1 MTIKEIA
8 NILNVTEEA
17 IKWHV
22 RKLYPDLMKN
32 GVTTFLSEDQVIEI
46 KSKMIP
52 TSQLVAAQTD
62 KEMMIKM
69 TEVMDW
75 LRFKVSEQGA
85 KIEEMKPKALF
96 YDEVTGSPDAIDMG
110 TAAKT
115 LKSCIDK
122 KIGRNELFEI
132 LRNKKILMR
141 DNIPYQKYVDAGYFR
156 TIEQKYTLPDGTIK
170 INIKTIVLQAG
181 IEFIRRVVSEYDSNI

>member
-22 RKLYPDLMKN
+22 RKLYPNLMKH
-32 GVTTFLSEDQVIEI
+32 GVTTVLSEDQVIEI
-46 KSKMIP
+46 KSKMQL
-52 TSQLVAAQTD
+52 TSALVSAQTD

-75 LRFKVSEQGA
+75 LRHKVAEQE
-85 KIEEMKPKALF
+85 KQVEEMKPKALF

-115 LKSCIDK
+115 IKVCIEK

-132 LRNKKILMR
+132 LRNKNILMP
-141 DNIPYQKYVDAGYFR
+141 DNKPYQKYVDLEYFR
-156 TIEQKYTLPDGTIK
+156 TIIQKYNHPDGTVK
-170 INIKTIVLQAG
+170 INIKTLILPKGV
-181 IEFIRRVVSEYDSNI
+181 EFITRIINDN